1 LELRVQECHVLH
13 GQFHVLEIIHLE
25 PLQADHVH
33 HKVPAE
39 DRVAEDRVAEDR
51 VMEDRECQDQDLV
64 QCVQVLQHVHNK
76 DQMQDNDHKVLVE
89 DLVEHHLLLHHI
101 ELKVEAHHVPDK
113 VPAVHKDPAA
123 DSAHHVLAKAHVL
136 VQVAHLEKVAVRKR
150 ITKARKL
157 VAKKSTTCKH
167 PPLVVQLFHAVMEIR
182 QFVYVAVHLWPT
194 SQKKLVQ
201 IPRH

>member
-13 GQFHVLEIIHLE
+13 DQFHVLEIIHLGL
-25 PLQADHVH
+25 LQADHVH
-33 HKVPAE
+33 RKVEQDQVNEHKVL
-39 DRVAEDRVAEDR
+39 AEDR

-64 QCVQVLQHVHNK
+64 QYVQVLQHVHNK
-76 DQMQDNDHKVLVE
+76 DQMQVNDHKVLAE

-123 DSAHHVLAKAHVL
+123 DSVHHVLAKAHVL

-150 ITKARKL
+150 ITRARKL
-157 VAKKSTTCKH
+157 VAKK
-167 PPLVVQLFHAVMEIR
+167 
-182 QFVYVAVHLWPT
+182 
-194 SQKKLVQ
+194 
-201 IPRH
+201 